1 MKISITVKP
10 NAKTN
15 EVLQQD
21 DGSFLVKVHAPPHD
35 GKANE
40 KVIELLAKHFSTAKR
55 NLKIVNGITS
65 RKKIIE
71 IEK

>member
-21 DGSFLVKVHAPPHD
+21 DGSFLVKVNAPPND

-40 KVIELLAKHFSTAKR
+40 KVIELLAKHFSATKR
-55 NLKIVNGITS
+55 NVNIVSGMTS

-71 IEK
+71 II